1 DEMARRVL
9 DDFWSLIGRYQSIR
23 GGVFTGA
30 CSLLEGGIAMGLTT
44 GAMPDGRFAGEPFG
58 NTMGPRPGADR
69 EGITAML
76 NSVSKLPLEK
86 GVGGTTLNLTL
97 PRNLLETAEMRQN
110 TAAMIRAFFQSGGQ
124 MLQVTSANPEELRD
138 AMEHPESHQDLI
150 IRIGGFSIQFVQ
162 LGRESQMEVI
172 SRYEGA

>member
-1 DEMARRVL
+1 
-9 DDFWSLIGRYQSIR
+9 
-23 GGVFTGA
+23 
-30 CSLLEGGIAMGLTT
+30 
-44 GAMPDGRFAGEPFG
+44 
-58 NTMGPRPGADR
+58 
-69 EGITAML
+69 
-76 NSVSKLPLEK
+76 
-86 GVGGTTLNLTL
+86 
-97 PRNLLETAEMRQN
+97 
-110 TAAMIRAFFQSGGQ
+110 MIRTFFQSGGQ

>member
-1 DEMARRVL
+1 
-9 DDFWSLIGRYQSIR
+9 
-23 GGVFTGA
+23 
-30 CSLLEGGIAMGLTT
+30 
-44 GAMPDGRFAGEPFG
+44 MPDGRFAGEPFG

-97 PRNLLETAEMRQN
+97 PRSLLETAEMRQN
-110 TAAMIRAFFQSGGQ
+110 TAAMIRTFFQSGGQ

-162 LGRESQMEVI
+162 LGRESQLEVI